1 MKTVVVT
8 GASSGIGLAIANM
21 FAGRGDEVYNLS
33 RTPSQ
38 SENIK
43 HISTDVTSS
52 EAIISAINQ
61 IIAETKKI
69 DVLVCCAGMGV
80 SGAIEFIPEEDMKRQ
95 FDVNLYGTINT
106 VKAVL
111 PYMRK
116 ENAGRIICIS
126 SLSAIYSIPFQAYY
140 SASKAAINSFVDA
153 LNNEVK
159 PFNISAVAVM
169 PGDIATGFTA
179 NRQKTV
185 IGSDVYTLANSAVAK
200 MEEDEKN
207 GMSPDDVA
215 KLVVKLADKKRVAP
229 IYSVGLSYKFLVF
242 IKRLFPNSFASKIIG
257 NMYK

>member
-1 MKTVVVT
+1 MKTFVIT
-8 GASSGIGLAIANM
+8 GASSGIGLAVAKM
-21 FAGRGDEVYNLS
+21 FAGRGDKVYNLS
-33 RTPSQ
+33 RTPT
-38 SENIK
+38 ENANIK
-43 HISTDVTSS
+43 HIYTDVTSS
-52 EAIISAINQ
+52 ETLTSAFKQ
-61 IIAETKKI
+61 IIDESNKI
-69 DVLVCCAGMGV
+69 DVLICCAGMGV

-95 FDVNLYGTINT
+95 FEVNLFGTINT

-111 PYMRK
+111 PYMRN
-116 ENAGRIICIS
+116 ENSGRIICIS
-126 SLSAIYSIPFQAYY
+126 SVSAIYSIPFQAYY

-185 IGSDVYTLANSAVAK
+185 LGSDVYTVANSAVAK
-200 MEEDEKN
+200 MEDDERN

-215 KLVVKLADKKRVAP
+215 KLVVKLADKKKVAP
-229 IYSVGLSYKFLVF
+229 IYTVGVSYKILVF